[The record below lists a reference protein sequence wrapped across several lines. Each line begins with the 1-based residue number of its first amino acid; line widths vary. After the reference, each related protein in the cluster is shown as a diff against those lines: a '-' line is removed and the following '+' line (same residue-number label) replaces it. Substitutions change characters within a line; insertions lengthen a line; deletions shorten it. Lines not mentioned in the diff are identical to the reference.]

1 MKDKTYFNVSGQV
14 VSIGPNAALKI
25 EGNYRTADSRFIQV
39 HDTNVAAAEGAVPKK
54 SWPISGGTTAD
65 PVPFFQ
71 TFTSAALE
79 CVNGMYICIS
89 STDGTKT
96 IDSSAKMDL
105 FVELESEDPYLGA
118 SVVGDLTT
126 GKTTQGLTPSKRL
139 RRVEFQSSDVDAG
152 TLYIQLHIPVHSA
165 DGAVPF
171 MCWPLPQNTTSP
183 IVKTFG
189 YAGVLLGSDAGNL
202 IVSSTPTVLTTV
214 ATQVCLKA
222 ILTAP

>member
-105 FVELESEDPYLGA
+105 FVELDHEDPYYGG
-118 SVVGDLTT
+118 SVLGDLTSAVT
-126 GKTTQGLTPSKRL
+126 SLVLTASKRV
-139 RRVEFQSSDVDAG
+139 RRVEFLSSDVDAG
-152 TLYIQLHIPVHSA
+152 ELYIQLHTTLAPA
-165 DGAVPF
+165 QGALPAAS
-171 MCWPLPQNTTSP
+171 WLLPQNTATA

-189 YAGVLLGSDAGNL
+189 DSGVFTSATGGKLL
-202 IVSSTPTVLTTV
+202 VSTNQQVLATVGTN
-214 ATQVCLKA
+214 VCLKA
-222 ILTAP
+222 IVTN